1 MLRAW
6 FKISWKD
13 HIFTIYS
20 MFELQYWETHF
31 FMCKLLSHILLEL
44 LMKTSCEVRAAQS
57 MHCIVKVIYSIIGI
71 TLLKFE
77 HSDPCSVSF
86 C

>member
-1 MLRAW
+1 
-6 FKISWKD
+6 
-13 HIFTIYS
+13 

-31 FMCKLLSHILLEL
+31 FMCKLLSRILLEL

-71 TLLKFE
+71 TLLEFE